1 MELIALIIEAI
12 PTVGFPIV
20 VVIALGVFI
29 YHIYKKSEKRE
40 DALMQEIKESRLV
53 NAEAIG
59 TIAKY
64 AEKLDVIQTDI
75 NEIKSDVVR
84 ITEHII

>member
-29 YHIYKKSEKRE
+29 YHIYKKSET
-40 DALMQEIKESRLV
+40 L
-53 NAEAIG
+53 
-59 TIAKY
+59 
-64 AEKLDVIQTDI
+64 
-75 NEIKSDVVR
+75 
-84 ITEHII
+84 

>member
-29 YHIYKKSEKRE
+29 YQIYKKSEKRE
-40 DALMQEIKESRLV
+40 DALMQEIRESRMV
-53 NAEAIG
+53 NAEAID

-64 AEKLDVIQTDI
+64 AEKLEAIQTDI

>member
-1 MELIALIIEAI
+1 MEFLALIIEAI

-20 VVIALGVFI
+20 VVIALGFFI
-29 YHIYKKSEKRE
+29 YQIYKKSEKRE
-40 DALMQEIKESRLV
+40 DALMQEIRESRMV
-53 NAEAIG
+53 NAEAID

-64 AEKLDVIQTDI
+64 AEKLEAIQTDI

>member
-1 MELIALIIEAI
+1 M
-12 PTVGFPIV
+12 
-20 VVIALGVFI
+20 
-29 YHIYKKSEKRE
+29 
-40 DALMQEIKESRLV
+40 V
-53 NAEAIG
+53 NAEAID

-64 AEKLDVIQTDI
+64 AEKLEAIQTDI